1 MSASGI
7 TRGVSDDPGWTGQAW
22 STSADAFSGS
32 STKTPGITTLAVNSV
47 VVAPAT
53 TVSLG
58 CVRGGNYFVPV
69 QLSGDAFS
77 YEAAIP

>member
-1 MSASGI
+1 MIFSDRHSKLRDGLAKRGRPARMLSPGAAPKLLASP
-7 TRGVSDDPGWTGQAW
+7 R
-22 STSADAFSGS
+22 
-32 STKTPGITTLAVNSV
+32 LAVNSV
-47 VVAPAT
+47 VVAPVT
-53 TVSLG
+53 TVCLG